1 MRLDVNPPKICPK
14 CGSKVEEFKGFSK
27 TSKRHYHFWK
37 CINTNCDYVWRK
49 PSKAD
54 LRHEELK
61 EILRTLYKEI
71 KIIQKMLRE
80 KLPEEKIIEEGE
92 IPTWKKT
99 ATATFK
105 VSKEK

>member
-1 MRLDVNPPKICPK
+1 MPINTEPPKICPK
-14 CGSKVEEFKGFSK
+14 CGSKVKEFKGISK
-27 TSKRHYHFWK
+27 KTGKPYHFWK
-37 CINTNCDYVWRK
+37 CINVDCDYIWRK

-71 KIIQKMLRE
+71 KITQKMLRE

-105 VSKEK
+105 ASKEK